1 MEVSLPCLR
10 LVSSLTLLALVFFL
24 VHVCYT
30 VLLKSERI
38 KRKLR
43 MQGIQGPPPSFLYG
57 NLPEMQKIQLNTL
70 KASSFQAPDFI
81 AHDYTST
88 VFPYFEQWRKE
99 YGIRIS
105 LLYLLLSSYLWFS
118 LLIDIYIYTLILF
131 WTLICNSWNW
141 PLYFL
146 HYVITHQFKNYYQ
159 IYS

>member
-118 LLIDIYIYTLILF
+118 LLIDIYIYTYIFLNFNLQLMELASVF
-131 WTLICNSWNW
+131 LTWCNYASVQKLL
-141 PLYFL
+141 PD
-146 HYVITHQFKNYYQ
+146 I
-159 IYS
+159 

>member
-1 MEVSLPCLR
+1 MMHIHAYMYYPCIATSQSEQYIYIIKGGLVGCSIISRVEEMELSPPSLG
-10 LVSSLTLLALVFFL
+10 LVSSLALLSLVFFL
-24 VHVCYT
+24 MHVCYT

-57 NLPEMQKIQLNTL
+57 NLLEMQKIQLNTL
-70 KASSFQAPDFI
+70 KASSFQSPDFI

-105 LLYLLLSSYLWFS
+105 LL
-118 LLIDIYIYTLILF
+118 
-131 WTLICNSWNW
+131 
-141 PLYFL
+141 
-146 HYVITHQFKNYYQ
+146 
-159 IYS
+159 

>member
-1 MEVSLPCLR
+1 MMHTHAYMYHLCIAASQPEQYIIKVGLVGCSSIRVEEMEVSPPCLR

-105 LLYLLLSSYLWFS
+105 LLYLLLSSYL
-118 LLIDIYIYTLILF
+118 
-131 WTLICNSWNW
+131 
-141 PLYFL
+141 
-146 HYVITHQFKNYYQ
+146 
-159 IYS
+159 

>member
-1 MEVSLPCLR
+1 MMHIHAYMYYLCITTGQPEQYIIKVGLVGCSIRVEEMEVSLPCLR

-105 LLYLLLSSYLWFS
+105 LLYLLLSSYL
-118 LLIDIYIYTLILF
+118 
-131 WTLICNSWNW
+131 
-141 PLYFL
+141 
-146 HYVITHQFKNYYQ
+146 
-159 IYS
+159 